1 MIDLKKELRF
11 AELALANTM
20 KYLHRTNLTSQ
31 RDRLMK
37 LIAELSVA
45 IQNEAPPK
53 AKTKPKKAKKKT
65 KGRK

>member
-1 MIDLKKELRF
+1 MKDLKKELRF

-20 KYLHRTNLTSQ
+20 KYLQRSNLTSQ

-45 IQNEAPPK
+45 IQNETPK
-53 AKTKPKKAKKKT
+53 KTKAKKKT
-65 KGRK
+65 KGRR